1 LALEAEASWSAAIST
16 IFAKRRPH
24 EAMPAS
30 ASPGSELGFGMQT
43 GIHGSNSQQE
53 VPEPT

>member
-1 LALEAEASWSAAIST
+1 
-16 IFAKRRPH
+16 
-24 EAMPAS
+24 MPAS
-30 ASPGSELGFGMQT
+30 ADPEFELGLGVQS